1 MRDLTVAAALG
12 WTCHVKKIPEDLSF
26 KAFSPWRQVHY
37 KESTVQIGATGTP
50 FAGVPLKP
58 ERNLGAEDHDQGR
71 CHADDG
77 TRDRVKMGVAV
88 PELKQCVA
96 LTAFFSSRV
105 PAMSLTPTGNPDP
118 GIFGER
124 PRVSRCFRVRVPPSA
139 GELPTA
145 VCCLRVSRDL

>member
-58 ERNLGAEDHDQGR
+58 ERNLGAEDQAR
-71 CHADDG
+71 RAS
-77 TRDRVKMGVAV
+77 V
-88 PELKQCVA
+88 ES
-96 LTAFFSSRV
+96 AFKLATTF
-105 PAMSLTPTGNPDP
+105 D
-118 GIFGER
+118 
-124 PRVSRCFRVRVPPSA
+124 
-139 GELPTA
+139 
-145 VCCLRVSRDL
+145 